1 MPPPFLAPLLDRA
14 DLERLLRSGLSLRQA
29 AGALRVH
36 LEVALAA
43 MERVERPSLPTVPVA
58 SPPHRLRRPVVRR
71 GKAVEGAASGNGKA
85 RAIAAG

>member
-1 MPPPFLAPLLDRA
+1 MTPPLARA
-14 DLERLLRSGLSLRQA
+14 DLERLLRLGLSVRQA

-36 LEVALAA
+36 LDAALAA
-43 MERVERPSLPTVPVA
+43 LERAERPSAPTVPVA
-58 SPPHRLRRPVVRR
+58 SPPHRLRRAVVRR

>member
-1 MPPPFLAPLLDRA
+1 MTPPFLAPSLDRA
-14 DLERLLRSGLSLRQA
+14 DLERLLRLGLSLRQA

-36 LEVALAA
+36 LDAALAA
-43 MERVERPSLPTVPVA
+43 LERLEGLAAPAP
-58 SPPHRLRRPVVRR
+58 PPHRLRRPVVRR

>member
-1 MPPPFLAPLLDRA
+1 MTPPLTRA

-43 MERVERPSLPTVPVA
+43 LERAERPSALTVPVA

-71 GKAVEGAASGNGKA
+71 GKAGMEGAVSGNGKA